1 MTTATVRHDI
11 IESLRELRPQIEA
24 YSEEAERLRHLPDGL
39 VRLLRDAGVFGMARP
54 VEMNGMGLDLL
65 TTMRAVEEISTAD
78 ASAGWCAAIG
88 SGSIGTARLAG
99 DAAAAVFKPGTYLAG
114 VGAPNGRAVPADGG
128 YRLTGRWQYASG
140 CRHADWIFMG
150 SMVMDGERPRMAP
163 SGLPDIRMAV
173 VPISEVEII
182 DTWQV
187 SGLRGT
193 GSHDVAVHDLF
204 VPEERAVAL
213 ALDPGAANVQF
224 RIPMFTLFGI
234 ALVPVALGAA
244 RRAIDEVMATAR
256 GKTPMLSG
264 SKLMDKPVFQH
275 EMARA
280 EGMLQAGRTYL
291 YAAVGGLLEAA
302 SAGAEIDMAMRG
314 RVKLACATATDFA
327 AQATDIAYRLGGAS
341 ALFETGALQRCFRDV
356 HAVTQHFTIAASNYE
371 VAGRVML
378 GLEPGTPVI

>member
-1 MTTATVRHDI
+1 
-11 IESLRELRPQIEA
+11 
-24 YSEEAERLRHLPDGL
+24 
-39 VRLLRDAGVFGMARP
+39 
-54 VEMNGMGLDLL
+54 
-65 TTMRAVEEISTAD
+65 
-78 ASAGWCAAIG
+78 
-88 SGSIGTARLAG
+88 
-99 DAAAAVFKPGTYLAG
+99 
-114 VGAPNGRAVPADGG
+114 
-128 YRLTGRWQYASG
+128 
-140 CRHADWIFMG
+140 
-150 SMVMDGERPRMAP
+150 MDGERPRMAP

>member
-1 MTTATVRHDI
+1 M
-11 IESLRELRPQIEA
+11 
-24 YSEEAERLRHLPDGL
+24 
-39 VRLLRDAGVFGMARP
+39 
-54 VEMNGMGLDLL
+54 
-65 TTMRAVEEISTAD
+65 
-78 ASAGWCAAIG
+78 
-88 SGSIGTARLAG
+88 
-99 DAAAAVFKPGTYLAG
+99 
-114 VGAPNGRAVPADGG
+114 
-128 YRLTGRWQYASG
+128 
-140 CRHADWIFMG
+140 
-150 SMVMDGERPRMAP
+150 
-163 SGLPDIRMAV
+163 
-173 VPISEVEII
+173 PISEVEII